1 MTYFA
6 YGSNLLEEEMAKL
19 CPANTFQFRGRAC
32 LKGHRLAFTRR
43 SKRTHGGVADVVPAE
58 GESVWGVLYEIEQ
71 PCLASL
77 DRKEGYP
84 WAYQRQPVIV
94 QVDAGG
100 GAATVPAFTYVVAER
115 EPNTVTPL
123 PAYVELI
130 IRGAEQRQLPKS
142 YLARL
147 ISLREEGKSVGVQH
161 R

>member
-6 YGSNLLEEEMAKL
+6 YGSNMLEEEMAKL
-19 CPANTFQFRGRAC
+19 CPATTFRFRGTAC
-32 LKGHRLAFTRR
+32 LREHRLAFTRR
-43 SKRTHGGVADVVPAE
+43 SKRSHGGVADVVPAE
-58 GESVWGVLYEIEQ
+58 GDSVWGVLYEIGP
-71 PCLASL
+71 PCLGAL

-84 WAYQRQPVIV
+84 HAYLRQPVIV
-94 QVDAGG
+94 QAADGE
-100 GAATVPAFTYVVAER
+100 AATIPAFTYVVVER
-115 EPNTVTPL
+115 EPKTVTPL
-123 PAYVELI
+123 PEYVELI